1 MDELKW
7 LINNGVGVAIAIWFG
22 FENWR
27 LKQRIEALE
36 KAAVQK
42 QCLKGGGVPRPC
54 ETGRVMAEGS
64 ESDSD
69 AEIPIASKKEMKPH
83 GKKFPASSGDGSMV
97 IRRGVKIGVIVVF
110 IALVVLFGGCSATRQ
125 ERQVSRQTGTQ
136 NGEPVELVTV
146 TETKE
151 ETSGGVDIGAALSA
165 ALQASQGK
173 ILGALE
179 KLKPAALPEF
189 PSVGAIAQAVHA
201 QQPEKGTDWGTIGG
215 GLIVTILIGL
225 ATAKARE
232 AQVVRKEKESI
243 EKDRDFAY
251 ENWLAANRE
260 LPPK

>member
-54 ETGRVMAEGS
+54 EAGGHAGVQD
-64 ESDSD
+64 ESDEID
-69 AEIPIASKKEMKPH
+69 AAKEKNSR
-83 GKKFPASSGDGSMV
+83 F
-97 IRRGVKIGVIVVF
+97 IRRFTKVGVIVLV
-110 IALVVLFGGCSATRQ
+110 IVLVVLFGGCSATRQ

-179 KLKPAALPEF
+179 KLKPAPLPEF

-201 QQPEKGTDWGTIGG
+201 QQPSKGTDWGTIGG
-215 GLIVTILIGL
+215 GLIATILAGL
-225 ATAKARE
+225 AAAKARE
-232 AQVVRKEKESI
+232 AQVIRKEKESI